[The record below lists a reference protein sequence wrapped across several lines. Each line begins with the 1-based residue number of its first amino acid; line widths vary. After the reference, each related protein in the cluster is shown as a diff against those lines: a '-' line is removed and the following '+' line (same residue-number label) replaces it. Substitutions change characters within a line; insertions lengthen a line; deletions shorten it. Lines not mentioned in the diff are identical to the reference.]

1 MLCEPND
8 FIHPMCADIYY
19 AISTQGGFGEIKKEW
34 LVDRTIACNAVPTTR
49 KGVEELD
56 PKMISQLNNKLVA
69 RSLTDLRI
77 SSLDKP
83 YAITDI
89 LITNVRDMHGNMI
102 YKETSGI
109 RSGKGTIFEIATIQP
124 FVGPFG
130 NIESYQMVW
139 RRTESQASVD

>member
-1 MLCEPND
+1 MV
-8 FIHPMCADIYY
+8 A
-19 AISTQGGFGEIKKEW
+19 
-34 LVDRTIACNAVPTTR
+34 
-49 KGVEELD
+49 
-56 PKMISQLNNKLVA
+56 QLNNRLNA
-69 RSLTDLRI
+69 RSKDDIRI
-77 SSLDKP
+77 SSNDKK

-89 LITNVRDMHGNMI
+89 LITNIKDKHGNLI

-130 NIESYQMVW
+130 DLESYTMVW